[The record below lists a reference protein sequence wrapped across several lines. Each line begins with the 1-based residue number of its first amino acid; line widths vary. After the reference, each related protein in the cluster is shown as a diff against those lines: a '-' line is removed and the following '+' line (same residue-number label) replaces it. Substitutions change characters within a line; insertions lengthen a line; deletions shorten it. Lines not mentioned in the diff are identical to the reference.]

1 MLKHAISNKYAAGGE
16 NKSKITIKKKSKRKL
31 TGPPSSALITDNRD
45 TKTLHLKLKL
55 S

>member
-16 NKSKITIKKKSKRKL
+16 KKSKITKKIFKKL

-45 TKTLHLKLKL
+45 TKTLHLKLKM